1 MDYLGIDWGTQS
13 SKWALQTES
22 GNTVIGPIWDSS
34 VSRIGEKLFMSTM
47 DERFNDP
54 SKEIALKRKL
64 IQDPDQSFWE
74 GTRPKLGVTLGE
86 AVVFSILTLLLD
98 AHRNQATKGR
108 NIVSQD
114 LTIRFSHPNWITAD
128 NVRALGC
135 FRDAAVAAMRI
146 FLAGIKYVQNSRSIM
161 VKLADLREA
170 VQFHRSV
177 AGNPPM
183 FPTDYSHDEYLKGS
197 RGSIGSTM
205 WELVFESCAAGF
217 PYLLQGDRQTFDGD
231 LRKFPANKRIRK
243 ILVVDV
249 GAGST
254 DAGYMV
260 RTVRPR
266 DAKGLMKPLLI
277 WVPAADALE
286 IAGRWLTDKIL
297 NDFKQQGRRDTAV
310 EAEEYKI
317 NNRNWYS
324 KPYVREWT
332 TLIGDHVKEYASG
345 IRDDI
350 CLPNKPELEV
360 ILTGGSSVVAPLKEI
375 VLQDVKTALK
385 HRGLGVSAKLM
396 GLVQPETHGRSY
408 REVEVAQLAV
418 SLGASDPRLAELKAY
433 PEGLLGAPFAA
444 TV

>member
-1 MDYLGIDWGTQS
+1 MNYLGIDWGTQS
-13 SKWALQTES
+13 SKWAFQTES
-22 GNTVIGPIWDSS
+22 GNPVIGPIWDSS
-34 VSRIGEKLFMSTM
+34 VCRIGEQLFMSTM

-54 SKEIALKRKL
+54 SKEVALKRKL

-98 AHRNQATKGR
+98 AHRTQATKGKHLDG
-108 NIVSQD
+108 QD

-135 FRDAAVAAMRI
+135 FRDAAVAATRI
-146 FLAGIKYVQNSRSIM
+146 FLAGIKHIQNSRSIM
-161 VKLADLREA
+161 IKLADLREA
-170 VQFHRSV
+170 VQYQRSA
-177 AGNPPM
+177 AGNLPT
-183 FPTDYSHDEYLKGS
+183 FPTDYSHEDYLKCS
-197 RGSIGSTM
+197 RGAVESTK

-266 DAKGLMKPLLI
+266 DARGLMKPLLI

-297 NDFKQQGRRDTAV
+297 NDFKQQGRRETAV
-310 EAEEYKI
+310 EAEDYKI
-317 NNRNWYS
+317 NNRNWYA
-324 KPYVREWT
+324 KPYVHEWT
-332 TLIGDHVKEYASG
+332 TLIGDHIQEYARG
-345 IRDDI
+345 VRDDI

-360 ILTGGSSVVAPLKEI
+360 ILTGGSSLVVPLKDA
-375 VLQDVKTALK
+375 VLQNVRAALK
-385 HRGLGVSAKLM
+385 HRGVG
-396 GLVQPETHGRSY
+396 
-408 REVEVAQLAV
+408 
-418 SLGASDPRLAELKAY
+418 
-433 PEGLLGAPFAA
+433 
-444 TV
+444 